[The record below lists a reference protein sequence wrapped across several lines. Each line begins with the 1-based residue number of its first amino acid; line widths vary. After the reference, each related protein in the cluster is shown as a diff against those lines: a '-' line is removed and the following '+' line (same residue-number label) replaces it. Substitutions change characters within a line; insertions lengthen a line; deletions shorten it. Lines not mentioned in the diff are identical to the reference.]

1 MNNKENAL
9 IKVNEK
15 SIKSIIYKIKRIFKN
30 LFNKKN
36 KTQIQE
42 NFKNMEN
49 DSNTNMQINTFE
61 QSIKSISKKDTS
73 EKNELYNLV
82 RDFHQKKIRE
92 VDLDERQRD
101 MLLNYYNNEIE
112 KTKKAIENKIKV
124 IENMV

>member
-9 IKVNEK
+9 IKINEK
-15 SIKSIIYKIKRIFKN
+15 SVIYKIKIIFKN

-36 KTQIQE
+36 KTQVQE
-42 NFKNMEN
+42 NLKNIEN
-49 DSNTNMQINTFE
+49 DSNTNMQIDTFE

-73 EKNELYNLV
+73 EKIELYNLV

-92 VDLDERQRD
+92 VDLDERQRN